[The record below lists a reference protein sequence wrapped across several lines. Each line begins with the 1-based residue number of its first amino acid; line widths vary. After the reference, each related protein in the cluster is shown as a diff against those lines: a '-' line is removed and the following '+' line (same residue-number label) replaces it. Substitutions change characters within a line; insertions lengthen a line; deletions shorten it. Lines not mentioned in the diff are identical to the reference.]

1 MFNKVKTPEEGGV
14 ARDFFENRLDKS
26 LLNHPDAN
34 ILNIIIN
41 NRFIYPYYEQKVDMI
56 KRMSENTPYNRTV
69 IHINIYSIT

>member
-41 NRFIYPYYEQKVDMI
+41 NRFIYPYYEPKSGHDKADVRKI
-56 KRMSENTPYNRTV
+56 HRTTEQL
-69 IHINIYSIT
+69 YT